1 MDLLSPL
8 TLAVSVAS
16 LFVGATVLSAAG
28 FGMGM
33 VALPFLL
40 LVVDPVTAILALN
53 TTQIP
58 LYLVVLRDTRRDI
71 QTGEVKPLAI
81 VGIAGAVLG
90 VFVLTASAEAM
101 LRVLTVALILGLA
114 VLTAINPRPGFRV
127 PQKLGK
133 VLGPVLGFGV
143 AVLLGTSAIG
153 GPIMAL
159 YALGRGWARD
169 SVRGTLAAYFL
180 AVMVVLVAGYVM
192 AGIYTAERAAFI
204 GIAVGPVLAGA
215 LLGTRLTKYLSD
227 AAFRRA
233 VVAII
238 IATSIAVLVREL
250 AF

>member
-1 MDLLSPL
+1 MELLSLL
-8 TLAVSVAS
+8 TLAVSVAA
-16 LFVGATVLSAAG
+16 LFAGATVLSAAG

-58 LYLVVLRDTRRDI
+58 LYLVVLRDTRLHVH
-71 QTGEVKPLAI
+71 TGEVGPLAL
-81 VGIAGAVLG
+81 VGVAGAVLG
-90 VFVLTASAEAM
+90 VFALTASAEGF
-101 LRVLTVALILGLA
+101 LRIGTIVLILALA
-114 VLTAINPRPGFRV
+114 VLVAANPRPTFRA
-127 PQKLGK
+127 PKK
-133 VLGPVLGFGV
+133 LGPVLGFGV
-143 AVLLGTSAIG
+143 AVLLGTVAIG
-153 GPIMAL
+153 GPVMAL

-180 AVMVVLVAGYVM
+180 AVMVVLVIGYVV

-215 LLGTRLTKYLSD
+215 MLGTRLTRLLSD
-227 AAFRRA
+227 TAFRRF
-233 VVAII
+233 VVILI
-238 IATSIAVLVREL
+238 VTTSVVVLIREL

>member
-71 QTGEVKPLAI
+71 QAGEVKPLAV

-90 VFVLTASAEAM
+90 VFVLTASAEAV

-114 VLTAINPRPGFRV
+114 VLTAVNPRPGFRA
-127 PQKLGK
+127 PQR
-133 VLGPVLGFGV
+133 LGPVLGFGV

-169 SVRGTLAAYFL
+169 SVRGTLAAYFM
-180 AVMVVLVAGYVM
+180 AVMVVLVVGYVV
-192 AGIYTAERAAFI
+192 AGIYTVERAAFI
-204 GIAVGPVLAGA
+204 GIAVGPVLLGA
-215 LLGTRLTKYLSD
+215 LLGTKLTRYLSD

-233 VVAII
+233 VVVII
-238 IATSIAVLVREL
+238 ITTSIAVLVREL

>member
-8 TLAVSVAS
+8 TLAVSVTS

-40 LVVDPVTAILALN
+40 LVVDPVTAILTLN
-53 TTQIP
+53 TTQIL

-71 QTGEVKPLAI
+71 HTGEVRPLAV

-90 VFVLTASAEAM
+90 VFVLTASAEAV

-114 VLTAINPRPGFRV
+114 VLTAVNPRPAFRA
-127 PQKLGK
+127 PQR
-133 VLGPVLGFGV
+133 LGPALGFGV

-159 YALGRGWARD
+159 YALGRGWERD
-169 SVRGTLAAYFL
+169 SVRGTLAAYFM
-180 AVMVVLVAGYVM
+180 AVMVVLVVGYVV

-204 GIAVGPVLAGA
+204 GIAVGPVLVGA
-215 LLGTRLTKYLSD
+215 FLGTRLSRYLSD

-233 VVAII
+233 VVVII
-238 IATSIAVLVREL
+238 ISTSIAVLVREL

>member
-8 TLAVSVAS
+8 TLAVSVAA
-16 LFVGATVLSAAG
+16 LFAGATVLSAAG

-58 LYLVVLRDTRRDI
+58 LYLVVLRDTHRDI
-71 QTGEVKPLAI
+71 HTAEVRPLAL
-81 VGIAGAVLG
+81 VGVAGAVLG
-90 VFVLTASAEAM
+90 VFALTASAEGF
-101 LRVLTVALILGLA
+101 LRIGTIALTLALA
-114 VLTAINPRPGFRV
+114 VLTAANPRPTFRA
-127 PQKLGK
+127 PKK
-133 VLGPVLGFGV
+133 LGPVLGFGV
-143 AVLLGTSAIG
+143 AVLLGTVAIG
-153 GPIMAL
+153 GPVMAL

-180 AVMVVLVAGYVM
+180 TVMVVLVIGYLV

-215 LLGTRLTKYLSD
+215 LLGPRLTRLLSD
-227 AAFRRA
+227 TAFRKF
-233 VVAII
+233 VVVLIV
-238 IATSIAVLVREL
+238 ATSIVVLVREL